1 MRRLKLSGIHGRMK
15 RRRTLEMVKFQMTS
29 GVLKLGENL
38 ENIEESRRIG
48 FLVIVSCGKW
58 RVSYCSKKVTH

>member
-1 MRRLKLSGIHGRMK
+1 
-15 RRRTLEMVKFQMTS
+15 MVKFQMTS

-48 FLVIVSCGKW
+48 FLVGNGEFHIALK
-58 RVSYCSKKVTH
+58 R